1 MCRAGFVVLAGVSKK
16 TLSSPT
22 AVMASPAT
30 GRGRCETLLA
40 ITGHCSGGAMLKV
53 LHSISVLL
61 LWCGCLLGG
70 DDPAA
75 LHSDAEAARE
85 DSSAVRSPA
94 QPDGD
99 EPEEPDF
106 AFIAG
111 GPYTQKKNSIQFI
124 LPAEWGRRTSILG
137 GSILQH
143 AEFGTLLR
151 TEWGL
156 TDRWELD
163 VIMSAEGERDRL
175 RGRTLTS
182 DFSLTDSVIGVR
194 YRLLQ
199 ESSAPFS
206 LAMGPQFIVPSGSL
220 LRGTG
225 FDTTGFAWD
234 VAAAK
239 DWGGPAFLYTS
250 VNFALFPSV
259 RDPTIGSSRD
269 FNLHN
274 LFWAAAL
281 GLRPLEKPHGTS
293 HHDIHLFL
301 EYGLGHED
309 RLETGAAG
317 TTRVSELVTVLA
329 PGIRYGFLTRTKKLL
344 EVGVSFPIGLNHNT
358 PRGSVV
364 LQLQFENV
372 FGYRGK

>member
-1 MCRAGFVVLAGVSKK
+1 MQNA
-16 TLSSPT
+16 
-22 AVMASPAT
+22 
-30 GRGRCETLLA
+30 
-40 ITGHCSGGAMLKV
+40 
-53 LHSISVLL
+53 LHLVLL
-61 LWCGCLLGG
+61 LLLSSCVLFAGEHPTPQSPSEPPRA
-70 DDPAA
+70 DASTPHPAPQQ
-75 LHSDAEAARE
+75 EA
-85 DSSAVRSPA
+85 
-94 QPDGD
+94 D

-106 AFIAG
+106 AFIAS

-124 LPAEWGRRTSILG
+124 LPAQWGRRSSIIG

-163 VIMSAEGERDRL
+163 VIASAEGERDRL
-175 RGRTLTS
+175 GGRTLTS
-182 DFSLTDSVIGVR
+182 TYSLADSVIGIR
-194 YRLLQ
+194 YRFLQ
-199 ESSAPFS
+199 ESSAPFT
-206 LAMGPQFIVPSGSL
+206 LAMGPQIIVPSGSL
-220 LRGTG
+220 SRGSG
-225 FDTTGFAWD
+225 FNTTGFAWD

-259 RDPTIGSSRD
+259 NDPTIGSSRA

-274 LFWAAAL
+274 VFWAAAL
-281 GLRPLEKPHGTS
+281 GLRPLEKDHGTS
-293 HHDIHLFL
+293 HHDVHLFL

-309 RLETGAAG
+309 FLETGGTG
-317 TTRVSELVTVLA
+317 TTRVSDLVTVLA

-344 EVGVSFPIGLNHNT
+344 EIGVSFPVGLNHNT
-358 PRGSVV
+358 PRAGVI

-372 FGYRGK
+372 FGNQGK

>member
-1 MCRAGFVVLAGVSKK
+1 
-16 TLSSPT
+16 
-22 AVMASPAT
+22 
-30 GRGRCETLLA
+30 LA
-40 ITGHCSGGAMLKV
+40 ISGHRSGSTMLK
-53 LHSISVLL
+53 LLRSISVLVL
-61 LWCGCLLGG
+61 SCGCLLGSG
-70 DDPAA
+70 DPA
-75 LHSDAEAARE
+75 HPQSDIGSSRKNRSAIQSTPQQEA
-85 DSSAVRSPA
+85 
-94 QPDGD
+94 D
-99 EPEEPDF
+99 EAEEPDF
-106 AFIAG
+106 AFISG

-124 LPAEWGRRTSILG
+124 LPAQWGRRTSIIG

-163 VIMSAEGERDRL
+163 MIMSAEGERDRL
-175 RGRTLTS
+175 SGRTLTS
-182 DFSLTDSVIGVR
+182 NFSLADSIVGVR

-199 ESSAPFS
+199 ESSAPFT
-206 LAMGPQFIVPSGSL
+206 LAMGPQVIFPSGSL

-234 VAAAK
+234 LAAAK

-250 VNFALFPSV
+250 VNFAVFPSV
-259 RDPTIGSSRD
+259 NDPALGSSRD

-274 LFWAAAL
+274 VFWAAAL

-293 HHDIHLFL
+293 HHDIHLLL

-317 TTRVSELVTVLA
+317 TTRVSELVTVFA

-344 EVGVSFPIGLNHNT
+344 EIGVSFPIGLNQHT
-358 PRGSVV
+358 PQGGLI
-364 LQLQFENV
+364 LQVQFENV